1 MNQTCTSEPIS
12 FLRLERYLLD
22 EVSAPERVAVQGHL
36 ETCEACRSCLLALR
50 AQDVAL
56 LPLPVSI
63 KPLRKPPRARATLR
77 VWQRTAAASVLAAAA
92 LMLFLRDP
100 PSSGLTASR
109 QHAGRSTKGGELAI
123 VLVREHAGDLALDAT
138 RFAGGD
144 RFEVQVSCPPAETPH
159 WDLVVFQGGETFF
172 PLQPSEPLHCANH
185 VTLPGAFSLTG
196 RQSARVCVVLDA
208 NAAIDRARLSQD
220 LPANSR
226 CLSIEPVR

>member
-1 MNQTCTSEPIS
+1 MNQTCTSEPVS

-22 EVSAPERVAVQGHL
+22 EVSAPERMQLQGHL

-50 AQDVAL
+50 ADDVTL

-63 KPLRKPPRARATLR
+63 KPLRARATLR

-92 LMLFLRDP
+92 LLLFLRDP
-100 PSSGLTASR
+100 ASSGLTASR
-109 QHAGRSTKGGELAI
+109 EHARRSTKGGELAI

-138 RFAGGD
+138 RFADGD
-144 RFEVQVSCPPAETPH
+144 RFEVQVSCPPAEAPH
-159 WDLVVFQGGETFF
+159 WDLVVFQGGEEFF

-196 RQSARVCVVLDA
+196 RQSARVCVVLNA
-208 NAAIDRARLSQD
+208 HAAIDRARLSQD